1 MTLLFEMH
9 GSQPH
14 QRKCQHGCQKN
25 RDVHEPRRIASADI
39 IPPGDFRGLGTDQR
53 RQAIILRLGGVV
65 LLVCKC
71 TNAGPDADLDH
82 LVGEPWVAAVVAFG
96 SIDKCRTAMNVEHHL
111 SHR

>member
-1 MTLLFEMH
+1 MNL
-9 GSQPH
+9 G
-14 QRKCQHGCQKN
+14 
-25 RDVHEPRRIASADI
+25 IASADI

-71 TNAGPDADLDH
+71 RRNVPGPDADLDH

-96 SIDKCRTAMNVEHHL
+96 SIDKCRTSECDL
-111 SHR
+111 IRSG